1 MKQKRKN
8 NDSFSLLNQ
17 QEIDS
22 LIRFLTEKKNTVDSD
37 VMSQNSIDKLITL
50 IQTDRDRITLSTLL
64 TYGNIN
70 NAVLKDFRTEDQE
83 PCQLQFGLDSD
94 TRFAQLTILN
104 PSTGKTMPLT
114 PCQLDQNDTEEW
126 GLSIPPS
133 VFIHIALGLELK
145 FSQATYDAVCDAY
158 AANTFGSS
166 DHKIPEIMLPDNDL
180 LVDCLL

>member
-1 MKQKRKN
+1 MKQNRNN

-22 LIRFLTEKKNTVDSD
+22 LIRFLTEKKNAVDSD
-37 VMSQNSIDKLITL
+37 VLSQNSIDKLITL

-83 PCQLQFGLDSD
+83 PCQLQFGLNQDS
-94 TRFAQLTILN
+94 RFAELTIYN
-104 PSTGKTMPLT
+104 PATEKTMLLT
-114 PCQLDQNDTEEW
+114 PRQLDQNDTEEW

-145 FSQATYDAVCDAY
+145 FTQATYDAVCDAY

-180 LVDCLL
+180 LVECLL